1 MTIPV
6 LTTNRLRLE
15 PLTQQHFEA
24 FAPVLK
30 DRETMSYY
38 PHAFDDIAVGGWI
51 SRNLDFWTE
60 FGYGRFAVIR
70 LSDNQLLGDAGL
82 MHLTVNGRE
91 VNDIGWVIHR
101 SHWGAGYATEAATAI
116 RDDAFNRLSLNAIHA
131 NMPVDHPASRKVAE
145 HIGMV
150 EIMRFRNPKNR
161 NIETHLLEL
170 TMSGYQTSRV
180 AR

>member
-51 SRNLDFWTE
+51 SRNLD
-60 FGYGRFAVIR
+60 A
-70 LSDNQLLGDAGL
+70 A
-82 MHLTVNGRE
+82 
-91 VNDIGWVIHR
+91 HR
-101 SHWGAGYATEAATAI
+101 QWPGG
-116 RDDAFNRLSLNAIHA
+116 
-131 NMPVDHPASRKVAE
+131 
-145 HIGMV
+145 
-150 EIMRFRNPKNR
+150 
-161 NIETHLLEL
+161 
-170 TMSGYQTSRV
+170 Q
-180 AR
+180 